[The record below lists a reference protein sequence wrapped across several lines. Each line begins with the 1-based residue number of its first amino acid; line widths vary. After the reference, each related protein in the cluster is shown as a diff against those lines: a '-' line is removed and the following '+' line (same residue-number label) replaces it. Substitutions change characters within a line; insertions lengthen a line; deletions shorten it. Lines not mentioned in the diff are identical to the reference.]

1 MKASIFKFQPFSKKQ
16 RKVLTWWTDT
26 SPVNNADGVIADGA
40 IRSGKSICMSL
51 AFVIWAMDKFDN
63 QNFAMCGKSVSSFR
77 RNVLFWLKMMVV
89 GRGYKYEDKR
99 SENLFIIHHRGKINY
114 FHIFGGRDE
123 RSQDFVQGMTLAG
136 AYLDEVAIMPQSF
149 VNQVTGR
156 CSVEGSKLWFNCNPN
171 SPAHWFKVEWI
182 DKAEDKN
189 LLYIHFTMKDNL
201 SLSEA
206 IKQRYYNM
214 YSGVFFK
221 RYIEGLW
228 ALAEGII
235 YPKYDEAEGEIPD
248 NNPSEYCLS
257 IDYGTMNAFAALL
270 WEKHGK
276 VWYASKGYYYSGR
289 EQGITK
295 TDEEY
300 AEALDKLIAPV
311 MEKRIEEYG
320 DYYSRMET
328 IIDPSAASFIA
339 LLKKRQINGK
349 KWYKVK
355 GAYNAVMDG
364 IRVTDHAMRQGLFK
378 ISKSIK
384 EWFKEAGGYVWD
396 EKATEDKPVKVNDHY
411 MDCTR
416 YFVKT
421 KNLVRIKQTYEPRIF
436 KGE

>member
-1 MKASIFKFQPFSKKQ
+1 MKSSVFSFKPFSKKQ
-16 RKVLTWWTDT
+16 RKVLTWWMEESKVSDM
-26 SPVNNADGVIADGA
+26 DGIIADGA
-40 IRSGKSICMSL
+40 IRSGKSLCMSL
-51 AFVIWAMDKFDN
+51 SFIIWAMTEFN
-63 QNFAMCGKSVSSFR
+63 GQNFAMCGKSVSSFR
-77 RNVLFWLKMMVV
+77 RNVLFWLKMMLV

-99 SENLFIIHHRGKINY
+99 SDNLFIVYYKGRVNY
-114 FHIFGGRDE
+114 FYIFGGRDE

-156 CSVEGSKLWFNCNPN
+156 CSVQGSKLWFNCNPS

-182 DKAEDKN
+182 DKAESKR
-189 LLYIHFTMKDNL
+189 LLYLHFTMDDNL
-201 SLSEA
+201 SLTPE
-206 IKQRYYNM
+206 IKRRYYTM

-235 YPKYDEAEGEIPD
+235 YPKYDEAEGEAPKET
-248 NNPSEYCLS
+248 PSEYCLS
-257 IDYGTMNAFAALL
+257 IDYGTMNAFACLL

-276 VWYASKGYYYSGR
+276 VWYASRGYYYSGR
-289 EQGITK
+289 EKGITK
-295 TDEEY
+295 TDDEY
-300 AEALDKLIAPV
+300 AEEVDKLIADI
-311 MEKRIEEYG
+311 MHERIEKYG
-320 DYYSRMET
+320 DYYSRMEV

-339 LLKKRQINGK
+339 LLKKRYNNGK
-349 KWYKVK
+349 RWYRVK
-355 GAYNAVMDG
+355 GADNAVMDG
-364 IRVTDHAMRQGLFK
+364 IRVTDQAMRNGLIK
-378 ISKSIK
+378 VSKDIK

-396 EKATEDKPVKVNDHY
+396 EKVGDDKPIKINDHY

-421 KNLVRIKQTYEPRIF
+421 KKIVREKTEYTPRIL